1 MNALQTFLNTNYT
14 NAVIFEDD
22 VMKTG
27 PFSWPELR
35 TLMADMLTLD
45 SRHWDLQYQ
54 GLCYSEPFNFHWKDN
69 VLVKSVTDKNVYFRA
84 LNAFCLHAM
93 VYNRVAAEVFL
104 TKWMPFREAVD
115 TLLSELVCEYGEYIL
130 FVLTLAYSR
139 KI

>member
-54 GLCYSEPFNFHWKDN
+54 GSCYSEPFNFHWKDN